1 MSVLRAS
8 ASDSI
13 REFER
18 MRRTLRPITANAGP
32 AGGTDPAAPDS
43 RHESNI
49 TVRTVPAFDI
59 LGQKDHDPAPG
70 AAPPLVDA
78 ATSPRAVL
86 RVVGDLSLDA
96 AVACDVEVSGRVRV
110 GPSARVDG
118 VVRANDLDVHGQVVG
133 AIVCPGL
140 VEVAPSGHVQG
151 DLEVGRLVVHEGGKI
166 DGQVHMLVGPDQIG
180 PIPSIYTASG
190 RPGTSDD
197 PVSPA

>member
-1 MSVLRAS
+1 
-8 ASDSI
+8 
-13 REFER
+13 
-18 MRRTLRPITANAGP
+18 
-32 AGGTDPAAPDS
+32 
-43 RHESNI
+43 
-49 TVRTVPAFDI
+49 
-59 LGQKDHDPAPG
+59 
-70 AAPPLVDA
+70 
-78 ATSPRAVL
+78 
-86 RVVGDLSLDA
+86 
-96 AVACDVEVSGRVRV
+96 
-110 GPSARVDG
+110 

-180 PIPSIYTASG
+180 PIPSIYTALG